1 MTDAGASPIHQ
12 RITSPTSGVVVTGG
26 ASGIGRASAEALA
39 ASGRPVAIWDLQADA
54 ASAAASEIAD
64 RHGVATT
71 ALGIDVTRS
80 DELDAAAADAAA
92 AVGSIGGL
100 VHAAGTVSADPI
112 GALDQAS
119 WAKVVDVNLTAHA
132 MITQALVPHLK
143 AGGPGA
149 AVVGISSIEGL
160 IGHAFIPAY
169 CASKAGLLGLTRS
182 MAAQLAAD
190 GIRVNAV
197 CPGYID
203 TPLLPQGDG
212 LTEIYTAGQPMG
224 RLGRP
229 EEVAGAVRFLLSDE
243 ASFIT
248 GTQLVV
254 DGGSTC
260 VD

>member
-1 MTDAGASPIHQ
+1 MHAAGPRPINA
-12 RITSPTSGVVVTGG
+12 PTTGVVVTGG

-39 ASGRPVAIWDLQADA
+39 AVGRPVAIWDLQSESAE
-54 ASAAASEIAD
+54 AAADEIAD

-71 ALGIDVTRS
+71 ALGIDVTRT
-80 DELDAAAADAAA
+80 DGLAVAAATAAEA
-92 AVGSIGGL
+92 LGSIGGL

-112 GALDQAS
+112 GALDHAA
-119 WAKVVDVNLTAHA
+119 WDKVVDVNLTAHA
-132 MITQALVPHLK
+132 MITQALVPHLT
-143 AGGPGA
+143 ASGPGA
-149 AVVGISSIEGL
+149 AIVGISSIEG
-160 IGHAFIPAY
+160 IVGHAFIPAY

-212 LTEIYTAGQPMG
+212 LTEIYTHGQPMG

>member
-1 MTDAGASPIHQ
+1 MNASGTPA
-12 RITSPTSGVVVTGG
+12 TVGPTTGVVVTGG

-39 ASGRPVAIWDLQADA
+39 AVGRPVAIWDLQGESATAAAEAIADA
-54 ASAAASEIAD
+54 
-64 RHGVATT
+64 HGVATVG
-71 ALGIDVTRS
+71 LGIDVTAT
-80 DELDAAAADAAA
+80 DELAAAAQAAADAL
-92 AVGSIGGL
+92 GSIGGL
-100 VHAAGTVSADPI
+100 VHAAGTVSAEPI
-112 GALDQAS
+112 GALDHPS
-119 WAKVVDVNLTAHA
+119 WDKVVDVNLTAHA
-132 MITQALVPHLK
+132 MITQALVPHLV
-143 AGGPGA
+143 ASGPGA

-182 MAAQLAAD
+182 MAAQLAGE

-203 TPLLPQGDG
+203 TPLLPQGEG
-212 LTEIYTAGQPMG
+212 LTEMYTDGQPMG

-229 EEVAGAVRFLLSDE
+229 DEVAGAVRFLLSND

>member
-1 MTDAGASPIHQ
+1 MNRPGVSPK
-12 RITSPTSGVVVTGG
+12 SGVVVTGG
-26 ASGIGRASAEALA
+26 ASGIGRACAQALA
-39 ASGRPVAIWDLQADA
+39 EVGRSVALWDLQSDAAAAAAAEIADAHGVAAVGSGVDVTDTEALDAA
-54 ASAAASEIAD
+54 ASAAA
-64 RHGVATT
+64 
-71 ALGIDVTRS
+71 
-80 DELDAAAADAAA
+80 DAI
-92 AVGSIGGL
+92 GPIGGF
-100 VHAAGTVSADPI
+100 VHAAGTVSADVI
-112 GALDQAS
+112 GALDHPA
-119 WAKVVDVNLTAHA
+119 WDKVVDVNLTAHA
-132 MITQALVPHLK
+132 MLTQALLPHLR

-149 AVVGISSIEGL
+149 AVVGISSIEG
-160 IGHAFIPAY
+160 IVGHAFIPAY

-182 MAAQLAAD
+182 MAAQLAGD

-203 TPLLPQGDG
+203 TPLLPQGEG
-212 LTEIYTAGQPMG
+212 LTEIYTQGQPMG

-229 EEVAGAVRFLLSDE
+229 EEVAAAVRFLLSDD

>member
-1 MTDAGASPIHQ
+1 MTGPGP
-12 RITSPTSGVVVTGG
+12 SPTSAVVVTGG
-26 ASGIGRASAEALA
+26 ASGIGRASARALA
-39 ASGRPVAIWDLQADA
+39 AVGRPVAIWDLDA
-54 ASAAASEIAD
+54 EAAAAVAAEIAEA
-64 RHGVATT
+64 HGVATVGRG
-71 ALGIDVTRS
+71 LDVTLTAAL
-80 DELDAAAADAAA
+80 DDAAAQAADAL
-92 AVGSIGGL
+92 GPIGGL
-100 VHAAGTVSADPI
+100 VHAAGAVSADVI
-112 GALDQAS
+112 GALDHPA
-119 WAKVVDVNLTAHA
+119 WDKILDVNLTAHA
-132 MITQALVPHLK
+132 MLTQALLPHLR

-149 AVVGISSIEGL
+149 AIVAISSIEGI

-212 LTEIYTAGQPMG
+212 LTEIYTQGQPMG

-229 EEVAGAVRFLLSDE
+229 EEVAAAVRFLLSDD

>member
-1 MTDAGASPIHQ
+1 M
-12 RITSPTSGVVVTGG
+12 
-26 ASGIGRASAEALA
+26 
-39 ASGRPVAIWDLQADA
+39 AIWDLQADA
-54 ASAAASEIAD
+54 A
-64 RHGVATT
+64 
-71 ALGIDVTRS
+71 
-80 DELDAAAADAAA
+80 ADAAA
-92 AVGSIGGL
+92 AIAEAHGVATIGVGLDVTRTDALDDAAAGAVAALGPIGGL
-100 VHAAGTVSADPI
+100 VHAAGTVSPDVI
-112 GALDQAS
+112 GALDHPA
-119 WAKVVDVNLTAHA
+119 WDKVVDVNLTAHA
-132 MITQALVPHLK
+132 MLTQALLPHLRE
-143 AGGPGA
+143 AGPGA
-149 AVVGISSIEGL
+149 AVVAISSIEGI

-203 TPLLPQGDG
+203 TPLLPQGEG
-212 LTEIYTAGQPMG
+212 LTEIYTQGQPMG

-229 EEVAGAVRFLLSDE
+229 EEVAAAVRFLLSDD

>member
-1 MTDAGASPIHQ
+1 MTRPDP
-12 RITSPTSGVVVTGG
+12 SPTSAVVITGG
-26 ASGIGRASAEALA
+26 ASGIGRACADALA
-39 ASGRPVAIWDLQADA
+39 AVGRPVAIWDLQADA
-54 ASAAASEIAD
+54 AVAAAESVAAA
-64 RHGVATT
+64 HGVA
-71 ALGIDVTRS
+71 AVGLGIDVTRT
-80 DELDAAAADAAA
+80 DDLDAAAADAASA
-92 AVGSIGGL
+92 LGPIGGL
-100 VHAAGTVSADPI
+100 VHAAGTVSADVI
-112 GALDQAS
+112 GALDHPA
-119 WAKVVDVNLTAHA
+119 WDKVVDVNLTAHA
-132 MITQALVPHLK
+132 MLTQALLPHLR

-149 AVVGISSIEGL
+149 AVVAISSIEGL

-182 MAAQLAAD
+182 MAAQLAGD

-212 LTEIYTAGQPMG
+212 LTEIYTQGQPMG

-229 EEVAGAVRFLLSDE
+229 EEVAAAVRFLLSDE

>member
-1 MTDAGASPIHQ
+1 MTRPGL
-12 RITSPTSGVVVTGG
+12 TPTSAVVVTGG
-26 ASGIGRASAEALA
+26 ASGIGRACAVALA
-39 ASGRPVAIWDLQADA
+39 EIGRPVAIWDRQADA
-54 ASAAASEIAD
+54 AVAAAEEIAVA
-64 RHGVATT
+64 HGVAT
-71 ALGIDVTRS
+71 LGLGLDVTRS
-80 DELDAAAADAAA
+80 EELDRAAADAAA
-92 AVGSIGGL
+92 ALGPIGGL
-100 VHAAGTVSADPI
+100 VHAAGVVSAEPL
-112 GALDQAS
+112 GALDHAA
-119 WAKVVDVNLTAHA
+119 WDKVVDVNLTAHA
-132 MITQALVPHLK
+132 MLTQALLPHLRD
-143 AGGPGA
+143 GGPGA
-149 AVVGISSIEGL
+149 AVVGISSIEGI

-212 LTEIYTAGQPMG
+212 LTEIYTHGQPMG

-229 EEVAGAVRFLLSDE
+229 DEVAGAVRFLLSDD
-243 ASFIT
+243 ASYIT

>member
-1 MTDAGASPIHQ
+1 MTRPDF
-12 RITSPTSGVVVTGG
+12 SPTSAVVITGG
-26 ASGIGRASAEALA
+26 ASGIGRACADAVA
-39 ASGRPVAIWDLQADA
+39 AVGRPVAIWDLQADA
-54 ASAAASEIAD
+54 AVAAAEAVGAA
-64 RHGVATT
+64 HGVATLG
-71 ALGIDVTRS
+71 LGIDVTRTDDLPS
-80 DELDAAAADAAA
+80 AAADAASA
-92 AVGSIGGL
+92 LGPIGGL
-100 VHAAGTVSADPI
+100 VHAAGVVSADVI
-112 GALDQAS
+112 GALDHPT
-119 WAKVVDVNLTAHA
+119 WDKVVDVNLTAHA
-132 MITQALVPHLK
+132 MLTQALLPHLR

-149 AVVGISSIEGL
+149 AVVAISSIEGL

-182 MAAQLAAD
+182 MAAQLASD

-203 TPLLPQGDG
+203 TPLLPQGEG
-212 LTEIYTAGQPMG
+212 LTEIYTQGQPMG

-229 EEVAGAVRFLLSDE
+229 EEVAAAVRFLLSDD

>member
-1 MTDAGASPIHQ
+1 MTDRAPSPS
-12 RITSPTSGVVVTGG
+12 TAVVVTGG
-26 ASGIGRASAEALA
+26 ASGIGRACAELLA
-39 ASGRPVAIWDLQADA
+39 EVGRPVAIWDLQA
-54 ASAAASEIAD
+54 AAATAAAADIAS
-64 RHGVATT
+64 RHGVA
-71 ALGIDVTRS
+71 AVGLGIDVTQS
-80 DELDAAAADAAA
+80 ELLDGAAQSAADAL
-92 AVGSIGGL
+92 GPIGGL

-112 GALDQAS
+112 GALDHAA
-119 WAKVVDVNLTAHA
+119 WDKVVDVNLTAHA
-132 MITQALVPHLK
+132 MITQALLPHLS
-143 AGGPGA
+143 ASGAGA
-149 AVVGISSIEGL
+149 AVVGISSIEGI
-160 IGHAFIPAY
+160 IGHAFIPSY

-182 MAAQLAAD
+182 MAAQLAGE

-203 TPLLPQGDG
+203 TPLLPQGEG
-212 LTEIYTAGQPMG
+212 VTEIYTSGQPMG

-229 EEVAGAVRFLLSDE
+229 EEVAGAVRFLLSDD

>member
-1 MTDAGASPIHQ
+1 MSAPGA
-12 RITSPTSGVVVTGG
+12 ITHTPTTGVVITGG
-26 ASGIGRASAEALA
+26 ASGIGRACAELLAEA
-39 ASGRPVAIWDLQADA
+39 GRPIAIWDLQEDA
-54 ASAAASEIAD
+54 AQTAAANVAE
-64 RHGVATT
+64 RHGVATIGVG
-71 ALGIDVTRS
+71 LDVTQTGQ
-80 DELDAAAADAAA
+80 LADAAA
-92 AVGSIGGL
+92 AAAEAIGLIGGL
-100 VHAAGTVSADPI
+100 VHAAGVVSADPI
-112 GALDQAS
+112 GALDHAA
-119 WAKVVDVNLTAHA
+119 WDKVIDVNLTAHA
-132 MITQALVPHLK
+132 MVTQALHPHLQ
-143 AGGPGA
+143 ASGPGA

-169 CASKAGLLGLTRS
+169 CASKSGLLGLTRS
-182 MAAQLAAD
+182 MAAQFAGD

-203 TPLLPQGDG
+203 TPLLPQGEG
-212 LTEIYTAGQPMG
+212 LTEMYTAGQPMG

-229 EEVAGAVRFLLSDE
+229 EEVAGAVRFLLSDD

>member
-1 MTDAGASPIHQ
+1 MMSV
-12 RITSPTSGVVVTGG
+12 SGVVVTGG
-26 ASGIGRASAEALA
+26 ASGIGRACAAALA
-39 ASGRPVAIWDLQADA
+39 GVGRPVAIWDLQE
-54 ASAAASEIAD
+54 AAAQAAAAEIGDA
-64 RHGVATT
+64 HGVA
-71 ALGIDVTRS
+71 AVGLGIDVTDTARLA
-80 DELDAAAADAAA
+80 EAAQHAADAL
-92 AVGSIGGL
+92 GPIGGL
-100 VHAAGTVSADPI
+100 VHAAGTVSPDPL
-112 GALDQAS
+112 GGLDHEA
-119 WAKVVDVNLTAHA
+119 WNKVVDVNLTAHA
-132 MITQALVPHLK
+132 MLTQALLPLLRETVA
-143 AGGPGA
+143 AGGSG
-149 AVVGISSIEGL
+149 AVVGISSIEGI
-160 IGHAFIPAY
+160 IGHAFIPSY

-182 MAAQLAAD
+182 MAAQLAGD

-212 LTEIYTAGQPMG
+212 LTEMYTAGMPMG

-229 EEVAGAVRFLLSDE
+229 EEVAAAVRFLLSDE

>member
-1 MTDAGASPIHQ
+1 MSAPGST
-12 RITSPTSGVVVTGG
+12 PTTAVVITGG
-26 ASGIGRASAEALA
+26 ASGIGRACAAYLAEV
-39 ASGRPVAIWDLQADA
+39 GRPVALWDIQGEA
-54 ASAAASEIAD
+54 ARAAADEVSQQY
-64 RHGVATT
+64 GVSAIGH
-71 ALGIDVTRS
+71 GIDVTNTG
-80 DELDAAAADAAA
+80 ELAGA
-92 AVGSIGGL
+92 AVAAEVALGPIGGL
-100 VHAAGTVSADPI
+100 VHAAGVVSAEPL
-112 GALDQAS
+112 GMLDHPA
-119 WAKVVDVNLTAHA
+119 WDKVIDVNLTAHA
-132 MITQALVPHLK
+132 MITQALVPHLRE
-143 AGGPGA
+143 GGPGA
-149 AVVGISSIEGL
+149 AVVGISSIEGI

-182 MAAQLAAD
+182 MAAQLAPD

-212 LTEIYTAGQPMG
+212 LTEVYTAGQPMG

-229 EEVAGAVRFLLSDE
+229 EEVAGAVRFLLSDD
-243 ASFIT
+243 ASYIT

>member
-1 MTDAGASPIHQ
+1 MI
-12 RITSPTSGVVVTGG
+12 TGG
-26 ASGIGRASAEALA
+26 ASGIGRACA
-39 ASGRPVAIWDLQADA
+39 ASLAEVGRPVALWDLQGEAALAAAAEISEQYGVVATGRGIDVTDTGALDGA
-54 ASAAASEIAD
+54 ASAARE
-64 RHGVATT
+64 V
-71 ALGIDVTRS
+71 LGP
-80 DELDAAAADAAA
+80 
-92 AVGSIGGL
+92 IGGL
-100 VHAAGTVSADPI
+100 VHAAGVVSAEPL
-112 GALDQAS
+112 GTLDHAA
-119 WAKVVDVNLTAHA
+119 WDKVLDVNLTAHA
-132 MITQALVPHLK
+132 MITQALMPHLREV
-143 AGGPGA
+143 GPGA
-149 AVVGISSIEGL
+149 AVVGISSIEGI

-212 LTEIYTAGQPMG
+212 LTEVYTAGQPMG

-229 EEVAGAVRFLLSDE
+229 EEVAGAVRFLLSDD
-243 ASFIT
+243 ASYIT

>member
-1 MTDAGASPIHQ
+1 MTRNAP
-12 RITSPTSGVVVTGG
+12 SPTTAVVVTGG
-26 ASGIGRASAEALA
+26 ASGIGRACADAVA
-39 ASGRPVAIWDLQADA
+39 ADGRPVAIWDLQGDA
-54 ASAAASEIAD
+54 ATGAADEIASE
-64 RHGVATT
+64 HGVATIG
-71 ALGIDVTRS
+71 LGIDVTRT
-80 DELDAAAADAAA
+80 DLLAGAAADAVA
-92 AVGSIGGL
+92 AVGPLGGF
-100 VHAAGTVSADPI
+100 VHAAGVVSADVI
-112 GALDQAS
+112 GALDHDA
-119 WAKVVDVNLTAHA
+119 WDRVVDVNLTAHA
-132 MITQALVPHLK
+132 MLSQALLPHLRE
-143 AGGPGA
+143 AGQGSA
-149 AVVGISSIEGL
+149 IVGISSIEGI

-182 MAAQLAAD
+182 MAAQLAPD

-212 LTEIYTAGQPMG
+212 MTEVYTAGQPMG

-229 EEVAGAVRFLLSDE
+229 EEVATAVRFLLSDE

-248 GTQLVV
+248 GTQLVI

>member
-1 MTDAGASPIHQ
+1 
-12 RITSPTSGVVVTGG
+12 VVITGG
-26 ASGIGRASAEALA
+26 ASGIGRACADALA
-39 ASGRPVAIWDLQADA
+39 EVGRPIAIWDLQGE
-54 ASAAASEIAD
+54 AAATAATEVTAA
-64 RHGVATT
+64 HGVAAIGLGLDVTDT
-71 ALGIDVTRS
+71 GALDDAATDVAAALGP
-80 DELDAAAADAAA
+80 
-92 AVGSIGGL
+92 IGGF
-100 VHAAGTVSADPI
+100 VHAAGTVSPDVI
-112 GALDQAS
+112 GALDHPS
-119 WAKVVDVNLTAHA
+119 WDKVVDVNLTAHA
-132 MITQALVPHLK
+132 MLTQALLPHLRE
-143 AGGPGA
+143 GGSGA
-149 AVVGISSIEGL
+149 AVVGISSIEGI

-190 GIRVNAV
+190 DIRVNAV

-212 LTEIYTAGQPMG
+212 ITEMYTSGQPMG

-229 EEVAGAVRFLLSDE
+229 EEVAAVVRFLLSDD

-248 GTQLVV
+248 GTQIVV

>member
-1 MTDAGASPIHQ
+1 
-12 RITSPTSGVVVTGG
+12 VVVTGG
-26 ASGIGRASAEALA
+26 ASGIGRACARALA
-39 ASGRPVAIWDLQADA
+39 EVGRPVALWDLHGDAAIAAAAEIADAHGVAAVGTGIDVTDTEALDAA
-54 ASAAASEIAD
+54 ASAAA
-64 RHGVATT
+64 
-71 ALGIDVTRS
+71 
-80 DELDAAAADAAA
+80 DAI
-92 AVGSIGGL
+92 GPIGGF
-100 VHAAGTVSADPI
+100 VHAAGTVSADVI
-112 GALDQAS
+112 GALDHPA
-119 WAKVVDVNLTAHA
+119 WDKVVDVNLTAHA
-132 MITQALVPHLK
+132 MLTQALLPHLR

-149 AVVGISSIEGL
+149 AVVGISSIEG
-160 IGHAFIPAY
+160 IVGHAFIPAY

-203 TPLLPQGDG
+203 TPLLPQGEG
-212 LTEIYTAGQPMG
+212 LTEIYTHGQPMG

-229 EEVAGAVRFLLSDE
+229 EEVAAAVRFLLSDD

>member
-1 MTDAGASPIHQ
+1 MTRPEP
-12 RITSPTSGVVVTGG
+12 SPTTAVVVTGG
-26 ASGIGRASAEALA
+26 ASGIGRASADALA
-39 ASGRPVAIWDLQADA
+39 AVGRPIAVWDLQ
-54 ASAAASEIAD
+54 SAAAETAAAEIAD
-64 RHGVATT
+64 AHGVATIGRG
-71 ALGIDVTRS
+71 LDVT
-80 DELDAAAADAAA
+80 DTAALEQAVADAAEA
-92 AVGSIGGL
+92 LGPIGGL

-112 GALDQAS
+112 GALDHAA
-119 WAKVVDVNLTAHA
+119 WHKVVDVNLTAHA
-132 MITQALVPHLK
+132 MLTQALLPQLQ
-143 AGGPGA
+143 AAGPGS

-182 MAAQLAAD
+182 MAAQLAGD

-203 TPLLPQGDG
+203 TPLLPTDDAMV
-212 LTEIYTAGQPMG
+212 EIYTHGQPMA

-229 EEVAGAVRFLLSDE
+229 DEVAGAVRFLLSDE

-248 GTQLVV
+248 GTQIVV

>member
-1 MTDAGASPIHQ
+1 MTRPDP
-12 RITSPTSGVVVTGG
+12 SPTSAVVITGG
-26 ASGIGRASAEALA
+26 ASGIGRACADALA
-39 ASGRPVAIWDLQADA
+39 AVGRPVAIWDLQADA
-54 ASAAASEIAD
+54 AADAAATVGAA
-64 RHGVATT
+64 HGVATIGVG
-71 ALGIDVTRS
+71 LDVTQTAG
-80 DELDAAAADAAA
+80 LDAAAADAASA
-92 AVGSIGGL
+92 LGPIGGL
-100 VHAAGTVSADPI
+100 VHAAGTVSADVI
-112 GALDQAS
+112 GALDHPA
-119 WAKVVDVNLTAHA
+119 WDKVVDVNLTAHA
-132 MITQALVPHLK
+132 MLTQALLPYLRD
-143 AGGPGA
+143 AGPGA

-182 MAAQLAAD
+182 MAAQLAGE

-203 TPLLPQGDG
+203 TPLLPQGEG
-212 LTEIYTAGQPMG
+212 ITEIYTQGQPMG

-229 EEVAGAVRFLLSDE
+229 EEVAAAVRFLLSDD